1 MGNGGGDS
9 QGRLSEEGKMRI
21 IWVCGSGGAHL
32 VCFCT
37 LLGGGVQW
45 KVLKNRLGLH
55 LGLQFRVTFFEN
67 LGLHLGLHLA
77 IFGGA

>member
-1 MGNGGGDS
+1 M
-9 QGRLSEEGKMRI
+9 
-21 IWVCGSGGAHL
+21 
-32 VCFCT
+32 
-37 LLGGGVQW
+37 QW

-77 IFGGA
+77 ILGGA